1 MSEQWRSYRDES
13 RANWGREDR
22 RANHEEIMLGC
33 AQRIADATEKMAANY
48 DAMVCDRDWWK
59 GRAERSSASLATEKR
74 RTAALRGVIGRIK
87 RLSGRTRR

>member
-1 MSEQWRSYRDES
+1 MSEHWRSYRDES

-48 DAMVCDRDWWK
+48 DALLRDRDWWK
-59 GRAERSSASLATEKR
+59 GRAERLGARLDTEKR
-74 RTAALRGVIGRIK
+74 RTAALRGVIGLMK
-87 RLSGRTRR
+87 RAAGR